1 MMDIKKVVV
10 GGLIAV
16 AAFLGLSAMS
26 KGQVSLFDK
35 YMDEIAAASTRE
47 ALDAIRWR
55 FEADYITGK
64 LTYEQYMA
72 LYNYYVS
79 KIP

>member
-1 MMDIKKVVV
+1 MMDVKKLVV
-10 GGLIAV
+10 GGLIAI

-26 KGQVSLFDK
+26 RGANLFDS

-47 ALDAIRWR
+47 ALDAIRYR
-55 FEADYITGK
+55 FEADYVTGK

>member
-1 MMDIKKVVV
+1 MMDVKKVVV
-10 GGLIAV
+10 GGLIALAV
-16 AAFLGLSAMS
+16 LLGFTAR
-26 KGQVSLFDK
+26 KQTNLFDS
-35 YMDEIAAASTRE
+35 YMNEIAAAWTRVE
-47 ALDAIRWR
+47 LDAIRYR
-55 FEADYITGK
+55 FEADYVTGK